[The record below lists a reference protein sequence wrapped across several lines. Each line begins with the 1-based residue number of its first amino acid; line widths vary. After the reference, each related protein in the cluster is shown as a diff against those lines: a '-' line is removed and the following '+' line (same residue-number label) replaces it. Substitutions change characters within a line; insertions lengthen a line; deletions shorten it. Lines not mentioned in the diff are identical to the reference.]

1 MQCIQAQ
8 SAEIPRIRA
17 ISTKLEGKILE
28 NYERLKKDIGVK
40 TDVEALRVIIKA
52 YYKSQYGGE

>member
-8 SAEIPRIRA
+8 SNEINRIRA
-17 ISTKLEGKILE
+17 ISTKLEGRMLE
-28 NYERLKKDIGVK
+28 DYERLKKDIGVR

>member
-8 SAEIPRIRA
+8 SVEIPRIRA
-17 ISTKLEGKILE
+17 ISTKLEGRMLE
-28 NYERLKKDIGVK
+28 DYERLKKDIGVR

-52 YYKSQYGGE
+52 YYKSQYGGD